1 MRQVIIIS
9 PGVVEV
15 REAELPEPGIGE
27 IRVRTHAV
35 GICGSDLH
43 ALAGAHPFISL
54 PCVPGHEVV
63 GVVDSV
69 GPGVAAPSPGARV
82 ILEPN
87 LVCGECA
94 YCQSGRYNI
103 CERLR
108 VVGCQSAG
116 AMADAFIAPAG
127 RFHVVP
133 PGLSDSG
140 AALVEPL
147 STAVHAVRL
156 AGDLAGRTVAVLGG
170 GTIGLLTAIAAQHA
184 GASAVAVSEPR
195 SSKRERAKRLGAAFC
210 CDPLAGDPVAAIR
223 AALGGRAD
231 VTFDCVS
238 SQGSVAQAVGLAEN
252 GGTVMVVG
260 VAERDVAIPLPVIQ
274 DREITLAGSAMYVRE
289 DVLRAISLVADGVV
303 DVTELVTASLPLA
316 EAAAAFR
323 RAAAG
328 DEVKVQLIAPQ
339 LGRFPNSNRLLT
351 VSR

>member
-1 MRQVIIIS
+1 VRQVVIMS
-9 PGVVEV
+9 PGVVDI
-15 REAELPEPGIGE
+15 REAELPEPGPGE
-27 IRVRTHAV
+27 IRVRTHVV

-63 GVVDSV
+63 GVVDAA
-69 GPGVAAPSPGARV
+69 GPDVAAPSPGTRV

-108 VVGCQSAG
+108 VVGCQTAG

-133 PGLSDSG
+133 PGLSDAG
-140 AALVEPL
+140 ATLVEPL

-156 AGDLAGRTVAVLGG
+156 AGDLTGRTVAVLGG
-170 GTIGLLTAIAAQHA
+170 GTIGLLTVIAARHA

-195 SSKRERAKRLGAAFC
+195 ASKRERAMRLGATFC

-223 AALGGRAD
+223 TALGGRAD

-260 VAERDVAIPLPVIQ
+260 VAERDVTIALPVIQ
-274 DREITLAGSAMYVRE
+274 DREIRIAGSAMYVRE
-289 DVLRAISLVADGVV
+289 DVLQAISLVADGVV
-303 DVTELVTASLPLA
+303 DVAELVTASLPLA
-316 EAAAAFR
+316 QAAAAFDL
-323 RAAAG
+323 AASG
-328 DEVKVQLIAPQ
+328 EEVKVQLVVPERE
-339 LGRFPNSNRLLT
+339 GS
-351 VSR
+351 

>member
-1 MRQVIIIS
+1 MRQAVIVS
-9 PGVVEV
+9 TGLVEV
-15 REAELPEPGIGE
+15 RESDLPEPGPGE
-27 IRVRTHAV
+27 VRVRTRAV

-69 GPGVAAPSPGARV
+69 GPGVGELSPGARV

-94 YCQSGRYNI
+94 YCRSGRYNI
-103 CERLR
+103 CTRLR
-108 VVGCQSAG
+108 VVGCQTAG
-116 AMADAFIAPAG
+116 AMADAFVAPAA
-127 RFHVVP
+127 RFQVAP
-133 PGLSDSG
+133 PGLSDAG

-170 GTIGLLTAIAAQHA
+170 GTIGLLTVIAARHA

-195 SSKRERAKRLGAAFC
+195 SSKRERAGRLGAAFT
-210 CDPLAGDPVAAIR
+210 CDPLAGDPVASIR

-238 SQGSVAQAVGLAEN
+238 SQASVAQAVGLAEN

-260 VAERDVAIPLPVIQ
+260 VAERDVTVPLPIIQ
-274 DREITLAGSAMYVRE
+274 DREVRLAGSAMYVRE
-289 DVLRAISLVADGVV
+289 DVLRAISLVADGTV
-303 DVTELVTASLPLA
+303 DVSELVTASLLLE

-323 RAAAG
+323 LAAGG
-328 DEVKVQLIAPQ
+328 DEVKVQLVAPAA
-339 LGRFPNSNRLLT
+339 GRP
-351 VSR
+351 

>member
-1 MRQVIIIS
+1 LRQVVIAS

-15 REAELPEPGIGE
+15 REVELPIPGPGE

-63 GVVDSV
+63 GVVDAV
-69 GPGVAAPSPGARV
+69 GPGVAAPAPGTRV

-103 CERLR
+103 CESLR
-108 VVGCQSAG
+108 VVGCQTAG

-127 RFHVVP
+127 RFHAVP
-133 PGLSDSG
+133 PGLSDAG

-147 STAVHAVRL
+147 STAVHAVRV
-156 AGDLAGRTVAVLGG
+156 AGDMTGRTVAVLGG
-170 GTIGLLTAIAAQHA
+170 GTIGLLTAIAARHA

-195 SSKRERAKRLGAAFC
+195 ASKRERAMRLGAAFC

-223 AALGGRAD
+223 TALGGRAD

-238 SQGSVAQAVGLAEN
+238 SQGSVTQAVGLAEN

-260 VAERDVAIPLPVIQ
+260 VAERDVTIALPVIQ
-274 DREITLAGSAMYVRE
+274 DREIRVAGSAMYVRE
-289 DVLRAISLVADGVV
+289 DVLQSISLVAEGVV
-303 DVTELVTASLPLA
+303 DAAELVTASLPLTQ
-316 EAAAAFR
+316 AAAGFS
-323 RAAAG
+323 RAASG
-328 DEVKVQLIAPQ
+328 DEVKVQLVAPERE
-339 LGRFPNSNRLLT
+339 GS
-351 VSR
+351 